1 MNAEKEVLIFGSWQV
16 EVHVFGVNFAVWVV
30 CQPAPQN
37 VFGGVNC
44 QLVANLGS
52 RRGLEPKLQNKEHTV
67 YESLRAMARGSK
79 YPSQKLLNREGASRS
94 SQRHNVLGWM

>member
-16 EVHVFGVNFAVWVV
+16 EMHVFGVNFAIWIV
-30 CQPAPQN
+30 CQPASQN

-44 QLVANLGS
+44 QLVANLGL
-52 RRGLEPKLQNKEHTV
+52 RRGLQPKLQNKEHTV
-67 YESLRAMARGSK
+67 YKGLRAVASK
-79 YPSQKLLNREGASRS
+79 YPSQKLLNREGASWS